1 MARGMGARRSL
12 VATLS
17 VPLIAV
23 VMAVALFL
31 PIINHSYAS
40 PQTYTYHLTI
50 QRGAN
55 TTLTITNNTIQ
66 LTIAYNE
73 NYGSVSGTLMN
84 NFFIASGRRVY
95 ISYVPTFCEVKPAPI
110 PFNDEVTPSV
120 LAKPVVHLLT
130 LGASHLIILPP
141 PPPPPPLPP
150 PPPPAQKSVGSI
162 NLTISFIP
170 VEPISAPVNITVPL
184 LPCTPFSSSVNL
196 LPGYYKVTVQFAWL
210 LSSEFYGLN
219 GVLNISVVHIN
230 VITPL
235 PKSP

>member
-1 MARGMGARRSL
+1 MGARRSL
-12 VATLS
+12 VSLS

-23 VMAVALFL
+23 VLAVALFL

-55 TTLTITNNTIQ
+55 TMLTITNNTIQ
-66 LTIAYNE
+66 LIIAYNE
-73 NYGSVSGTLMN
+73 NYGSASGTLMK

-120 LAKPVVHLLT
+120 LAKPVAHLLT
-130 LGASHLIILPP
+130 LGDSHLIILPP

-150 PPPPAQKSVGSI
+150 PPPPVQKSVGSI

-170 VEPISAPVNITVPL
+170 VEPISAPVNVTVPL

-196 LPGYYKVTVQFAWL
+196 LPGYYNVAVQFAWVL
-210 LSSEFYGLN
+210 TSEFYGLN

-230 VITPL
+230 VITPP

>member
-1 MARGMGARRSL
+1 MGARRSL
-12 VATLS
+12 VSLS

-23 VMAVALFL
+23 VLAVALFL

-55 TTLTITNNTIQ
+55 TALTITNNTIQ

-73 NYGSVSGTLMN
+73 NYGSASGTLMK
-84 NFFIASGRRVY
+84 NFFVASGRRVY
-95 ISYVPTFCEVKPAPI
+95 ISYMPTFCEVKPAPI

-130 LGASHLIILPP
+130 LGTSHLIILPP
-141 PPPPPPLPP
+141 PPPPV
-150 PPPPAQKSVGSI
+150 QKSVGSI

-184 LPCTPFSSSVNL
+184 LPCAPFGSSVNL
-196 LPGYYKVTVQFAWL
+196 LPGYYKVTVQFAWVL
-210 LSSEFYGLN
+210 TSGFYGLN

-230 VITPL
+230 VITP